1 MEAGRTQ
8 ALETH
13 KPAFDPALPLSCV
26 TLENFTLSDLGVLMC
41 EMAITSAMIYV
52 LKRHCED

>member
-13 KPAFDPALPLSCV
+13 KPAFEPDVPVSCV
-26 TLENFTLSDLGVLMC
+26 TLENSPLSNLGVLMC
-41 EMAITSAMIYV
+41 ELEVTSATY
-52 LKRHCED
+52 